1 MRWCASRCVPP
12 TYPHTLW
19 GRGLWCEVTRPN
31 LRCQPTLLSYPLS
44 KLKTARADEV
54 PLLGPS
60 RPSSCNRGVCC
71 VRASAQGATYAAD
84 PAVTSVCTNQ
94 ALKVLMTT
102 GAVGGKGKG
111 KGKGRGKSR
120 AKQTSSS
127 TTFEGANSTAPWRI
141 VGVGANSTT
150 AGVAAPMPHRA
161 ALTAAVA
168 ARAAAV
174 EVEKG

>member
-1 MRWCASRCVPP
+1 M
-12 TYPHTLW
+12 
-19 GRGLWCEVTRPN
+19 
-31 LRCQPTLLSYPLS
+31 Q
-44 KLKTARADEV
+44 
-54 PLLGPS
+54 LLGPS
-60 RPSSCNRGVCC
+60 RPSFNRGVCC

-102 GAVGGKGKG
+102 GAVGGKGKGKG